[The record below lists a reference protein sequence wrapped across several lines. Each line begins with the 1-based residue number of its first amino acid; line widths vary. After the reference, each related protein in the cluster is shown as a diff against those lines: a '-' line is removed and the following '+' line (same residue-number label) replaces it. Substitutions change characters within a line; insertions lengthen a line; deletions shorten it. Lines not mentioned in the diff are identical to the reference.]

1 MDAKQEASATG
12 RIPVIEVPA
21 SAIGP
26 WGVTVGPALDAGGG
40 REPAGAVVIPLLKVN
55 WLDERQTCIRVLA
68 FVHDGQTPDLAGCPQ
83 YRAGECSR
91 GGRGTPCA
99 FREDPDAAIWRK
111 AAGWKYDP
119 VSGCVVPAS
128 LWADFGLSEVGPC

>member
-1 MDAKQEASATG
+1 MDTRKDAKAAGT
-12 RIPVIEVPA
+12 IPVIEVPA

-26 WGVTVGPALDAGGG
+26 LGITLGPSPDAGGG
-40 REPAGAVVIPLLKVN
+40 RETAGTVVIPLLKVN

-83 YRAGECSR
+83 YRGGSCTR
-91 GGRGTPCA
+91 GGSGTPCA
-99 FREDPDAAIWRK
+99 FLEDPNAAIWRK

-119 VSGCVVPAS
+119 VSGCAVPKS
-128 LWADFGLSEVGPC
+128 LWADFGLEVGP